1 MNNVLQFAIQCA
13 LESGRIQSEYFQ
25 KRIGIHY
32 KGEIDIV
39 TDVDIACQKKIIELI
54 ENSYPNDY
62 VIAEE
67 KSNVFDEKRNKWIVD
82 PLDGTTNYA
91 HGYPFFC
98 TSIAY
103 EIMGEVKV
111 GVVYNPIFNELFF
124 SQKGE
129 GAYFNGK
136 RIHVSGVDDMKQAL
150 LSTGF
155 PYDLPTS
162 PRNNINHFIDFLYR
176 AQAVRR
182 DGSAAMNL
190 AYIACGRFDG
200 HWEMKLNPWDMA
212 AGVLLVEEA
221 GGTVSDFKG
230 GSFSIYGDELLA
242 SNGLLHNR
250 LIEVLREGT

>member
-1 MNNVLQFAIQCA
+1 M
-13 LESGRIQSEYFQ
+13 S
-25 KRIGIHY
+25 
-32 KGEIDIV
+32 
-39 TDVDIACQKKIIELI
+39 
-54 ENSYPNDY
+54 
-62 VIAEE
+62 
-67 KSNVFDEKRNKWIVD
+67 
-82 PLDGTTNYA
+82 
-91 HGYPFFC
+91 
-98 TSIAY
+98 
-103 EIMGEVKV
+103 
-111 GVVYNPIFNELFF
+111 F
-124 SQKGE
+124 SFQKGE

-250 LIEVLREGT
+250 LIEILREGT

>member
-1 MNNVLQFAIQCA
+1 MKNVLEFAIQCA
-13 LESGRIQSEYFQ
+13 LESGKIQAEYFQ
-25 KRIGIHY
+25 KKIGIHH

-39 TDVDIACQKKIIELI
+39 TDVDIACQQKIIELI
-54 ENSYPNDY
+54 EEKYPEDSI
-62 VIAEE
+62 IAEE
-67 KSNVFDEKRNKWIVD
+67 KANIFDEKRNKWIVD

-103 EIMGEVKV
+103 EVGGEVVV
-111 GVVYNPIFNELFF
+111 GVVYNPIFKELFF

-129 GAYFNGK
+129 GAYFNGEK
-136 RIHVSGVDDMKQAL
+136 IHVSGINDMKQAL

-155 PYDLPTS
+155 PYDLPTNTN
-162 PRNNINHFIDFLYR
+162 NNINHFVHFLYK

-190 AYIACGRFDG
+190 SYIACGRFDG

-212 AGVLLVEEA
+212 AGMLMVKEA
-221 GGTVSDFKG
+221 GGTITDFKG
-230 GSFSIYGDELLA
+230 ERFSIYGDELVA
-242 SNGLLHNR
+242 SNGLLHDR
-250 LIEVLREGT
+250 LIEVLKEGV